1 MIPFADAVA
10 GYFLAHALDTKVL
23 RASGRLEPIV
33 QTIQNERE
41 RLEDQID

>member
-1 MIPFADAVA
+1 MIPFADVVA
-10 GYFLAHALDTKVL
+10 GYFLARALDAKVL

-33 QTIQNERE
+33 QTIRNERE

>member
-1 MIPFADAVA
+1 MIPFADTVA
-10 GYFLAHALDTKVL
+10 GYFLARTLDAKVL

-33 QTIQNERE
+33 QTIRNERE